1 MLGRAVVVAV
11 PPGVPAETG
20 LLGIPPKVMAD
31 VQVKVAVAVEVA
43 EGGRGRPVAVP
54 AQPVALGGVLER
66 PVPPVAIQGI
76 AAPSGHEQ
84 VGMAVVVDVPHG
96 DAVAV
101 APGKA
106 GEARGRGGVL
116 EGPVPPVAEQAVP
129 LGAGAVEIGREWPG
143 LRQVDIE
150 PAVSVVVEQS
160 DAAGRGLGHVPG
172 RGHAVIEREAQPG
185 GLGVIQERGRP
196 DGRGGRLG
204 GRGAFAG
211 PWRRDRR

>member
-1 MLGRAVVVAV
+1 
-11 PPGVPAETG
+11 
-20 LLGIPPKVMAD
+20 
-31 VQVKVAVAVEVA
+31 
-43 EGGRGRPVAVP
+43 
-54 AQPVALGGVLER
+54 
-66 PVPPVAIQGI
+66 
-76 AAPSGHEQ
+76 
-84 VGMAVVVDVPHG
+84 MAVVVDVPHG

-106 GEARGRGGVL
+106 GEARGRGGIL

-129 LGAGAVEIGREWPG
+129 VGAGAVEVGREPPG

-185 GLGVIQERGRP
+185 GLGVIQESGRP

-204 GRGAFAG
+204 RRGPLPGHGVEVGDEVADQGGAGRRASAAFSRSTASRPARSFVSAWATSVHSPCASKFRPSSSAIRAASG
-211 PWRRDRR
+211 MVAFVRFWSAA